1 MKQICNAI
9 IFAIN
14 PFHYE
19 ILHSGFKGSRSISDA
34 KNLRK
39 SDQVIAVCKIFSV
52 SFSPPQKKNLYSIWI
67 REGMLHSD
75 GLFLFVFY
83 WQFSW
88 FWHLLST
95 YYVPGTVL
103 DGGDMKRSKTW
114 SLFPRSLQSLG
125 GKPVVQ
131 RQSLF

>member
-1 MKQICNAI
+1 MKQVRNAI

-52 SFSPPQKKNLYSIWI
+52 SFFSKKKKKISSAF
-67 REGMLHSD
+67 G
-75 GLFLFVFY
+75 
-83 WQFSW
+83 Q
-88 FWHLLST
+88 
-95 YYVPGTVL
+95 
-103 DGGDMKRSKTW
+103 
-114 SLFPRSLQSLG
+114 
-125 GKPVVQ
+125 GKVCYIVMA
-131 RQSLF
+131 F